1 MQKVKILVLAILVSG
16 YSWKVVASNPSTGE
30 SENVSLSVS
39 GQRATVVVKNGKLL
53 DNALATIKV
62 IDKSE
67 RVIYE
72 ETASIN
78 EMRSKSYDFSH
89 LQAGK
94 YALVLTKGAEE
105 TKKLLRVT
113 KNGTVREDKSEAYR
127 SFRPAITQ
135 LNKKQSLFHVAL
147 NNPIDEPLT
156 VAVRNR
162 QGKTV
167 YSEEIPGKQAYA
179 KVINLSKL
187 KRGNYSIDVYNKHY
201 YFYKNVTN

>member
-1 MQKVKILVLAILVSG
+1 MQKVKILAVVILVSSL
-16 YSWKVVASNPSTGE
+16 SWKAAAATPSTGE
-30 SENVSLSVS
+30 NTNVSLSVS
-39 GQRATVVVKNGKLL
+39 GQHATVVVKNGELM
-53 DNALATIKV
+53 DDALATIKV
-62 IDKSE
+62 VSKSK

-72 ETASIN
+72 ETTSIK
-78 EMRSKSYDFSH
+78 EMRSKRYDFSH

-94 YALVLTKGAEE
+94 YTLVLTKDTEE
-105 TKKLLRVT
+105 TKKILYVR

-147 NNPIDEPLT
+147 NNPLNEPLT
-156 VAVRNR
+156 VAVRNK

-167 YSEEIPGKQAYA
+167 FSEEISGKQAYA

-201 YFYKNVTN
+201 YYYKNVTN